1 MTASAVIT
9 AEEAVAHV
17 RSGDTV
23 MVGGFGLVGAPLT
36 LIDALVDHSDAT
48 DLTIVSNNIGEPGRG
63 LGKLLRQGR
72 IRRGISSYFTSN
84 PEAVAAV
91 NAGEIEATLVPQGT
105 FAEAIRAGGAGIAG
119 FYTAVGAGTL
129 LAEGKEERLI
139 GGVLHVLEEPIR
151 ADVALVYAARADTLG
166 NLWYRRTA
174 RNFNPLMATAA
185 TVTIAEAGEVV
196 PVGGDRAR
204 VGRDPAPVRRLPGGE
219 TMRSDVKS
227 RIAERAARELR
238 PGEIVNLGIGIPNL
252 IPGFL
257 GADSRVVLHT
267 ENGLLGV
274 GPRPGEDELDP
285 DLIDAAKQPITAL
298 PGASYFD
305 SAESFAMIRGGHI
318 DVAVLGALEVSAAG
332 DIANW
337 AVPGKDVLGVGGAM
351 DLVVGA
357 RRVIVTMTA
366 TSSRG
371 EPKVVAECTYPLTAA
386 GAVDVIITE
395 LSVFR
400 LQDGE
405 LRLTELLDGA
415 TLDDVAAVTTAPF
428 VVSLEES
435 HAR

>member
-1 MTASAVIT
+1 M
-9 AEEAVAHV
+9 
-17 RSGDTV
+17 
-23 MVGGFGLVGAPLT
+23 
-36 LIDALVDHSDAT
+36 
-48 DLTIVSNNIGEPGRG
+48 
-63 LGKLLRQGR
+63 
-72 IRRGISSYFTSN
+72 RRG
-84 PEAVAAV
+84 
-91 NAGEIEATLVPQGT
+91 
-105 FAEAIRAGGAGIAG
+105 
-119 FYTAVGAGTL
+119 
-129 LAEGKEERLI
+129 
-139 GGVLHVLEEPIR
+139 
-151 ADVALVYAARADTLG
+151 
-166 NLWYRRTA
+166 
-174 RNFNPLMATAA
+174 
-185 TVTIAEAGEVV
+185 
-196 PVGGDRAR
+196 
-204 VGRDPAPVRRLPGGE
+204 
-219 TMRSDVKS
+219 VKS
-227 RIAERAARELR
+227 RIAERAAQELL

-285 DLIDAAKQPITAL
+285 DLIDAAKLPITAL

-305 SAESFAMIRGGHI
+305 SADSFAMIRGGHI
-318 DVAVLGALEVSAAG
+318 DVAILGALEVSATG

-337 AVPGKDVLGVGGAM
+337 AVPGKEVLGVGGAM

-371 EPKVVAECTYPLTAA
+371 EPKVVADCTYPLTAA
-386 GAVDVIITE
+386 GAVDVVITE

-415 TLDDVAAVTTAPF
+415 TVDDVAAVTTAPF
-428 VVSLEES
+428 VVSLEGS